1 VKKGNTVSKQTAT
14 PSTHLTKGRPWLL
27 GVFVL
32 SFLVNVLMLT
42 GPLYML
48 QVYDRVL
55 SSRSL
60 DTLVALTVIMAILF
74 LFMGVFDHLRAR
86 ALARVGVLWN
96 EASHMWLQD
105 RDTTLDTQRTV
116 LREADTVAKAYG
128 HPSALGLLDIVWTPM
143 FIVVL
148 AFLHPLIAWVTIGGL
163 LVSLGLA
170 WAAHV
175 TNQTREKS
183 LNQAISLGQNTE
195 TSITRDANTLESLG
209 GTTAAKKRWIA
220 TRLQTE
226 DATLTYG
233 DGSGSWQTT
242 SKTFRM
248 FFQSVLLGV
257 GALLAVQ
264 GVLAPGA
271 MIAGSI
277 LGGRALAP
285 VDQIL
290 SGLSLLL
297 KAKASRT
304 LLLRAFQEPA
314 PKRDASLVPTEPK
327 GNLETTGAAYT
338 LQGKPPVVREL
349 RFSLRPG
356 QCLAVFG
363 ASGSGKSSALRLMAG
378 VWKPTAGVVLCDG
391 VPLADWSETQ
401 RHHVVGHLGQEA
413 LLPEGSIGDILKGFD
428 DGVTDDDAIQAA
440 QLVGVHDAII
450 ALPKGYAERVEAGGN
465 ALPYGLRRG
474 ILLAQ
479 ALRGKRSVLVLDTP
493 ENGLN
498 LVQIAEL
505 CRFLRKHIA
514 DGKSLVLATENAD
527 LLQLATHALVME
539 KGQTSVFAPIMD
551 VVKSYVKDYQK
562 HQDRS
567 KIPSGLLPPVMR
579 RVQALVQAPA
589 TPKGTTAPEGQ
600 NT

>member
-1 VKKGNTVSKQTAT
+1 VSTSIHT
-14 PSTHLTKGRPWLL
+14 PSTHLLKGRPWLL
-27 GVFVL
+27 GVFAL
-32 SFLVNVLMLT
+32 SFLVNILMLT

-60 DTLVALTVIMAILF
+60 DTLVALTAIMAILF
-74 LFMGVFDHLRAR
+74 LFMGIFDHLRAR
-86 ALARVGVLWN
+86 ALARVGALWN
-96 EASHMWLQD
+96 EASHLWLD
-105 RDTTLDTQRTV
+105 GRDTTIDTQRNV
-116 LREADTVAKAYG
+116 LREADNVAKAYG
-128 HPSALGLLDIVWTPM
+128 HPAALGLMDIIWTPL

-163 LVSLGLA
+163 LVSLLLA
-170 WAAHV
+170 WIAHA

-183 LNQAISLGQNTE
+183 LNQTMAIGQNTE
-195 TSITRDANTLESLG
+195 SSITRDATTLESLG
-209 GTTAAKKRWIA
+209 GTTAAKKRWIEA
-220 TRLQTE
+220 RLQTE
-226 DATLTYG
+226 NATLAYG

-285 VDQIL
+285 VDQLL
-290 SGLSLLL
+290 SGLSLLI
-297 KAKASRT
+297 KARNSRII
-304 LLLRAFQEPA
+304 LRRAFQEPA
-314 PKRDASLVPTEPK
+314 PKRDTSLVPTEPK
-327 GNLETTGAAYT
+327 GKLETSGAAAYM
-338 LQGKPPVVREL
+338 LQGKPAAVREL
-349 RFSLRPG
+349 RFSVKPG

-363 ASGSGKSSALRLMAG
+363 ASGAGKSSALRLMAG
-378 VWKPTAGVVLCDG
+378 VWKPTSGVVLCDG
-391 VPLADWSETQ
+391 VPLADWTEAQ
-401 RHHVVGHLGQEA
+401 RHKAIGHLGQEA
-413 LLPEGSIGDILKGFD
+413 SLPEGSIGDILKGFD
-428 DGVTDDDAIQAA
+428 TDVSDDEAIQAA
-440 QLVGVHDAII
+440 RLVGVHDAII
-450 ALPKGYAERVEAGGN
+450 ALPKGYAERVEAGGV

-479 ALRGKRSVLVLDTP
+479 ALRGKRSAIVLDSP

-505 CRFLRKHIA
+505 GRFLRAHLA
-514 DGKSLVLATENAD
+514 NGNSLVMATENVD

-539 KGQTSVFAPIMD
+539 KGQTSVCAPIVD
-551 VVKSYVKDYQK
+551 VVNAYVKEYQK

-567 KIPSGLLPPVMR
+567 KIPSGLLPPVLR
-579 RVQALVQAPA
+579 RAQALAKAPT
-589 TPKGTTAPEGQ
+589 TPKEAPAPEGQ
-600 NT
+600 TT